1 MAAFV
6 GWGNA
11 WGSAWG
17 GAGSSGA
24 MQGAASFALS
34 ATANPAGSPGLLQGT
49 ASFALSAELSHQ
61 PPEPPAAATAG
72 SNKRRPQIQW
82 LPAHVPYV
90 APHLAAG
97 PRRRSRKARDTDLLF
112 LGR

>member
-24 MQGAASFALS
+24 MQGAASFAFTS
-34 ATANPAGSPGLLQGT
+34 QANASGSPGFMQ
-49 ASFALSAELSHQ
+49 ASASLAVSAELIHQ
-61 PPEPPAAATAG
+61 PPEPSAAATTG
-72 SNKRRPQIQW
+72 SNHRRPQIQW
-82 LPAHVPYV
+82 LPAHVPYI
-90 APHLAAG
+90 ATP
-97 PRRRSRKARDTDLLF
+97 PRRRPRKKRDAELLF
-112 LGR
+112 LGQ

>member
-1 MAAFV
+1 M
-6 GWGNA
+6 
-11 WGSAWG
+11 
-17 GAGSSGA
+17 
-24 MQGAASFALS
+24 LLLLRLLLE
-34 ATANPAGSPGLLQGT
+34 ATAP
-49 ASFALSAELSHQ
+49 
-61 PPEPPAAATAG
+61 PPEPPVTTPG
-72 SNKRRPQIQW
+72 GNKRRQQIQW